1 MGESIMAPRSKLLA
15 LAIALLGASVALAQ
29 QPPAAPSAP
38 DQSKLLPHLESWEK
52 AMAKV
57 ETLVIDCK
65 RTDKKVTFGS
75 TDLFTGKAFFMKD
88 KDDLFVL
95 IQMEK
100 MDKTDP
106 TKKDKSGMY
115 ERLVCNPTA
124 FYQYQPAEKKI
135 TFLQIPPRKP
145 GAATDD
151 NLLSFL
157 FGMSAKQAMER
168 YKLKFVKEDK
178 DYVYVEVL
186 PLRAE
191 DKVDFEVARICLDRD
206 TYLPRQLW
214 FHQNNGDEVLWDLP
228 TTTKNVKIDRKHFEK
243 PELPK
248 GWTFDEIKKEPKP
261 SVIRP
266 KGKD

>member
-1 MGESIMAPRSKLLA
+1 MAPRSQLLA
-15 LAIALLGASVALAQ
+15 LAVTLLGATVAPAQ

-38 DQSKLLPHLESWEK
+38 DQSRLLPHLEKWERT
-52 AMAKV
+52 MTGL
-57 ETLVIDCK
+57 ETLVIECK

-75 TDLFTGKAFFMKD
+75 TDLFVGKAFFMKD
-88 KDDLFVL
+88 KADIFAL

-100 MDKTDP
+100 MDKADP

-135 TFLQIPPRKP
+135 SFLQIPPRKP

-151 NLLSFL
+151 NLLAFL
-157 FGMSAKQAMER
+157 FGMSAKQATER
-168 YKLKFVKEDK
+168 YKLKLVKEDK

-186 PLRAE
+186 PVQAA

-214 FHQNNGDEVLWDLP
+214 FKQNNGDEVIWDLP
-228 TTTKNVKIDRKHFEK
+228 SITKNAKIERKYFEK

-266 KGKD
+266 SSKD